1 MWCIGSVSVGKTADL
16 ALKRR
21 ETSMSCHKQMSVVAI
36 VVGLVLTPALAAAQ
50 AEGTP
55 SVPRTAWGDPDLGG
69 LFDYGSVTPMQRPRD
84 LADQEYL
91 TEEQAAALERGAVER
106 DRAATE
112 APVQRS
118 VAGDAAGANGHAWQW
133 GLEFGTKVVAD
144 RRTSRII
151 DPPNGRYPE
160 TTDAAK
166 ADQARRRG
174 FGAILPADDYF
185 ELGQG
190 DRCQALHGLP
200 LSPLPYNNLV
210 QLIQTEDFFVIY
222 AEAFRTWRIAP
233 ISDRPHGQ
241 LKQRTGDLRAH
252 WDGDTLVVEST
263 VFSHRLQ
270 QLSGSGEGLRKLT
283 ERFTRESD
291 DLIRYEYTVDDPTRW
306 TAPWTAAISLRST
319 PGPMFEVACH
329 EGNYAVPNILRGHR
343 AQDGTPDAA
352 PREPGIICWDCEP
365 PK

>member
-1 MWCIGSVSVGKTADL
+1 ML
-16 ALKRR
+16 
-21 ETSMSCHKQMSVVAI
+21 CHRQIRAAVFVA
-36 VVGLVLTPALAAAQ
+36 VPALTPVVAAAQ
-50 AEGTP
+50 NTATTAP
-55 SVPRTAWGDPDLGG
+55 PRTAWGAPDLGG
-69 LFDYGSVTPMQRPRD
+69 LWDYSSITPMQRPGN

-91 TEEQAAALERGAVER
+91 TEEQAAALEQASIDRDLAAVS
-106 DRAATE
+106 

-118 VAGDAAGANGHAWQW
+118 EAGDLAGANGHAWQW
-133 GLEFGTKVVAD
+133 GLEFGNKVVAD

-151 DPPNGRYPE
+151 DPSNGRYPE

-190 DRCQALHGLP
+190 DRCMALHGLP

-210 QLIQTEDFFVIY
+210 RLIQTEDYFAIY

-241 LKQRTGDLRAH
+241 LRQRTGDLRAH

-263 VFSHRLQ
+263 LFSHRLQ
-270 QLSGSGEGLRKLT
+270 QLSGSGEGLRTLT
-283 ERFTRESD
+283 ERFTRESE

-319 PGPMFEVACH
+319 PGPLFEVACH
-329 EGNYAVPNILRGHR
+329 EGNYAVPNILRGAR
-343 AQDGTPDAA
+343 AQQGTPDEP

-365 PK
+365 PQ

>member
-1 MWCIGSVSVGKTADL
+1 MRCPAMKTSGRYPL
-16 ALKRR
+16 
-21 ETSMSCHKQMSVVAI
+21 TVVACA
-36 VVGLVLTPALAAAQ
+36 VTVTFTPLVAAAQ
-50 AEGTP
+50 A
-55 SVPRTAWGDPDLGG
+55 PRTPWGDPDLGG
-69 LFDYGSVTPMQRPRD
+69 LFDYSSVTPMQRPQE
-84 LADQEYL
+84 LADQEFL
-91 TEEQAAALERGAVER
+91 TEEQAAALEQGAVDR
-106 DRAATE
+106 DRAALN

-118 VAGDAAGANGHAWQW
+118 VAGDLAGANGHAWQW

-160 TTDAAK
+160 TTEAGQ

-185 ELGQG
+185 DLGQG

-210 QLIQTEDFFVIY
+210 QLFQTEDYFVIY
-222 AEAFRTWRIAP
+222 AEAFRTWRVAP
-233 ISDRPHGQ
+233 ISDRPHGK
-241 LKQRTGDLRAH
+241 LRQRTGDLRAH

-263 VFSHRLQ
+263 LYSHRLQ
-270 QLSGSGEGLRKLT
+270 QLSGSGEGLQTLT

-306 TAPWTAAISLRST
+306 TKPWTAAISLRQT
-319 PGPMFEVACH
+319 PGPLFEVACH
-329 EGNYAVPNILRGHR
+329 EGNYAVPNILRGAR
-343 AQDGTPDAA
+343 AQDGTPDE
-352 PREPGIICWDCEP
+352 PPDEPGIICWDCEP
-365 PK
+365 PA